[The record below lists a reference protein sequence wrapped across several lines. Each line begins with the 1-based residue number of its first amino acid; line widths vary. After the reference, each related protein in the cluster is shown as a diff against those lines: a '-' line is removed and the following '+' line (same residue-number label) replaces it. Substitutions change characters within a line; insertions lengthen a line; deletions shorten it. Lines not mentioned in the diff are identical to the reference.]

1 MRGDKRGGGER
12 RAVAMRRT
20 EWCAVVAR
28 EEYKSLL
35 LQTVRVMGRVRV
47 RVRGRVRG

>member
-28 EEYKSLL
+28 EQYECLL
-35 LQTVRVMGRVRV
+35 LQTVRVRVRV